1 MNVKL
6 SKKAKTV
13 ILIAVLVLLA
23 AVGIYYAVKK
33 AKTEQSGQEPT
44 DLETVEVIGADTTE
58 APAETDESTDPAA
71 EHTEETPEETTEEAV
86 YIEIT
91 EPETTAPPP
100 QTTAAPPQTTAAPT
114 EPAVTVQKNGA
125 YSDKEHVAL
134 YIHTY
139 GHLPPNFITKKD
151 AEKAGWSGGMLDK
164 VLPGMSIGG
173 DYFGNYEGR
182 LPKAKGRRWTECDVN
197 TRGAKSRGEERIV
210 FSNDGLIYYSPD
222 HYESFELLYG
232 QPS

>member
-6 SKKAKTV
+6 SKKAKIA
-13 ILIAVLVLLA
+13 ILIGVLVILA

-33 AKTEQSGQEPT
+33 AKTEQAGQEPT
-44 DLETVEVIGADTTE
+44 DFETVEVIGADTTE
-58 APAETDESTDPAA
+58 APAETDESTDPEA
-71 EHTEETPEETTEEAV
+71 ENTEETPEETTEEAV

-114 EPAVTVQKNGA
+114 EPAVTVQKNGT

-139 GHLPPNFITKKD
+139 GKLPSNYLTKD
-151 AEKAGWSGGMLDK
+151 QAEALGWQSSKGNLWE
-164 VLPGMSIGG
+164 VAPGKSIGG
-173 DYFGNYEGR
+173 DRFTNYQKILPTKSGR
-182 LPKAKGRRWTECDVN
+182 TYTECDIDYEGGYRN
-197 TRGAKSRGEERIV
+197 AKRIV
-210 FSNDGLIYYSPD
+210 FSNDGLVFYTDD
-222 HYESFELLYG
+222 HYETFTQLY
-232 QPS
+232 